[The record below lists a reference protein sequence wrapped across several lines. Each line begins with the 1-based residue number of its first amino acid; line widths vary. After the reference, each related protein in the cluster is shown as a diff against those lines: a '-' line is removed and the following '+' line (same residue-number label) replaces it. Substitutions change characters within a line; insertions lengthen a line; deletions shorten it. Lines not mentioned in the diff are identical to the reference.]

1 MNVIQVTVEQTSLPP
16 HHYLHGTPHTVVSR
30 LFRFELLGGV
40 AEVDQ
45 TDYGHPG
52 KFNPCH
58 AKTIPTPLQ
67 PKTNQL
73 VAVAEGLAALIG

>member
-1 MNVIQVTVEQTSLPP
+1 LNLVQVKVTETSLPP
-16 HHYLHGTPHTVVSR
+16 HHYLHGTPHTVVHR
-30 LFRFELLGGV
+30 LFTFELTGGM
-40 AEVDQ
+40 AEIDQ

-73 VAVAEGLAALIG
+73 VAAAESLAALI